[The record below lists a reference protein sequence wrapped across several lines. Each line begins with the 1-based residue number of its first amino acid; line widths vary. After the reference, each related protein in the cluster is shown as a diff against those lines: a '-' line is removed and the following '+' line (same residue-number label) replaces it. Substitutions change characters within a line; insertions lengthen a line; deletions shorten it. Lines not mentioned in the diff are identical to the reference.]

1 MVLQL
6 AGTAVPVWQVADPAT
21 LEMGE
26 TASTRTG
33 GSEIDADVVQVQ
45 ASLDIGSVAHS
56 TPPLIRQL
64 DWR

>member
-1 MVLQL
+1 MVLYL
-6 AGTAVPVWQVADPAT
+6 AGTAVPVRQVADPAT
-21 LEMGE
+21 LKMSE

-33 GSEIDADVVQVQ
+33 GSEIDTDVVQVQ
-45 ASLDIGSVAHS
+45 APPDAGSVVHS